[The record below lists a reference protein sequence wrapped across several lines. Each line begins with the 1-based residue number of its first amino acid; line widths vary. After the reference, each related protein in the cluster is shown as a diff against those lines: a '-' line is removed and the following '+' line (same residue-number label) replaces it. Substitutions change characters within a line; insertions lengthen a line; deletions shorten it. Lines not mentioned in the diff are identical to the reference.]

1 MLLSWHYLRVM
12 KYLAYLLTVCLFL
25 GSPMVMAQEEDD
37 APVSAADARVE
48 KKEAADWYKK
58 KLARM
63 KKAASALKKVK
74 NEKTAKK
81 AAATI
86 MKHYGKLVGGKQTGM
101 GTTKAAEVPENDSMD
116 AMAEKYEKQLEKL
129 QEQINDEIER
139 IGELEISCKELD
151 EAIDA
156 VNTY

>member
-1 MLLSWHYLRVM
+1 M

-25 GSPMVMAQEEDD
+25 GSPMVMAEEEAD
-37 APVSAADARVE
+37 APVSAADARME

-63 KKAASALKKVK
+63 KKAAAALKKVK

-81 AAATI
+81 AADTI
-86 MKHYGKLVGGKQTGM
+86 MKHYGKLVGGEKTAM
-101 GTTKAAEVPENDSMD
+101 GTTAAAEVPETD
-116 AMAEKYEKQLEKL
+116 AMDDMATKYEKQLEKL
-129 QEQINDEIER
+129 QEQLNSEIER
-139 IGELEISCKELD
+139 IGELGIECPELD